1 MKIDYVML
9 GKNIRK
15 FRLLADL
22 TQKQLAE
29 IVNCSTRHIGQVEI
43 GKNIPSLEIT
53 VAIANALKV
62 GIDQLVYS
70 DLDNRMDYFIEEL
83 AMLTEGFEGKDK
95 VMAIELTK
103 AIINVLRDLRVK

>member
-1 MKIDYVML
+1 MGMDYVML

-15 FRLLADL
+15 FRVLASL

-29 IVNCSTRHIGQVEI
+29 KVDCSTRHIGQVEM

-62 GIDQLVYS
+62 GIDQLVYG
-70 DLDNRMDYFIEEL
+70 DLDNRTDYFIEEL
-83 AMLTEGFEGKDK
+83 AALTDGFEGKNK
-95 VMAIELTK
+95 VMAIEMTK
-103 AIINVLRDLRVK
+103 AVVTVIKDLRG